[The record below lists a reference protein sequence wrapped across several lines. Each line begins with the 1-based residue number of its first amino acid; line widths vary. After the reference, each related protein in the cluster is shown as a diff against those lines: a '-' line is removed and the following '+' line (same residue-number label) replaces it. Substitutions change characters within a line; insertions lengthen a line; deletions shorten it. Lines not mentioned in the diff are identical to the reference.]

1 MNTTKARKKV
11 NDMYGSAKRGA
22 KQIVDSKEAHQLGAK
37 AKKTTK
43 SAERGAKRVIGSREV
58 KDAGNTLVRDT
69 KEFASA
75 VYSAARGK
83 PSKGIRRSQNKPKK
97 SQSS

>member
-1 MNTTKARKKV
+1 MVSKAKRKAI
-11 NDMYGSAKRGA
+11 DTYDSAKRGA

-37 AKKTTK
+37 AKETMN
-43 SAERGAKRVIGSREV
+43 SAERGAKRVIGSQEV

-69 KEFASA
+69 REFAGA

-97 SQSS
+97 RQSS